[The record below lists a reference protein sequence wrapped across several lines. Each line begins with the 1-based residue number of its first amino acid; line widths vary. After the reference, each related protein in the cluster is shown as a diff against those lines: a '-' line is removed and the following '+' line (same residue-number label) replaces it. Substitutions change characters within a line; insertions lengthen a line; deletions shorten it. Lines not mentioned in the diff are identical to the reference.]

1 MSVKIESGLWTTVWR
16 KKKASTAFPINSLV
30 TLVAG
35 FVTPASTDAGAADKP
50 VFGVY
55 AGSAITASTTGTY
68 LYSNTA
74 LVPVAVPRSAALV
87 RATVTGTLAS
97 THEGNSFDMSD
108 DVTVNAGAT
117 TYGAVTCVKYISA
130 TEGIFAISKSI
141 YANVA

>member
-16 KKKASTAFPINSLV
+16 AKKASTAFPKNSLV

-50 VFGVY
+50 VLGVY
-55 AGSAITASTTGTY
+55 NGSAITASTTGTY

-74 LVPVAVPRSAALV
+74 KVPVSVPIGPALI
-87 RATVTGTLAS
+87 RCTCTGTLSS
-97 THEGNSFDMSD
+97 TEEGNSFDMSD
-108 DVTVNAGAT
+108 DVTVNAAST
-117 TYGAVTCVKYISA
+117 TYGAVTCVKYISS